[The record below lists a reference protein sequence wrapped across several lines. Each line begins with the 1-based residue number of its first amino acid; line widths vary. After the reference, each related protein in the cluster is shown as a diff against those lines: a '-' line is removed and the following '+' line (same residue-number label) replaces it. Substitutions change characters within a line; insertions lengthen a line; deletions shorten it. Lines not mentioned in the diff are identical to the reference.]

1 MNSVLQI
8 TDVMAHDVRQNAREL
23 SISLAKKTLG

>member
-8 TDVMAHDVRQNAREL
+8 TDVWLMTCDKNAREL